1 LNRSYASRDEIT
13 VQIYPNRQSAGKQLA
28 AALESHAKENPVV
41 VGLPRGGVPVAFEV
55 ARHLRAPL
63 DVFVVRKLGVP
74 WQPELAMGAIASG
87 GVLVRNEDVL
97 RLLGGADQALARVE
111 HEERLELKRRET
123 LYRGSRPA
131 VPIRDREVIVVDD
144 GLATGATMKAA
155 VLALRQ
161 AGAARVVVAVPVGPP
176 DTCTELE
183 ELADQVVCLQRPI
196 HFMAVGQWYEEFGQ
210 TTDREVQE
218 LLQAGPEPR
227 SGRRFDAR
235 SE

>member
-1 LNRSYASRDEIT
+1 
-13 VQIYPNRQSAGKQLA
+13 VQIYTNRKSAGKQLA
-28 AALESHAKENPVV
+28 AALEAHAKEDPVV

-87 GVLVRNEDVL
+87 GVLVRNDEVL
-97 RLLGGADQALARVE
+97 RMLGGAEQALARVE
-111 HEERLELKRRET
+111 NEERMELKRRET

-131 VPIRDREVIVVDD
+131 VPIPGREVIVVDD

-183 ELADQVVCLQRPI
+183 ELADEVVCLQRPI
-196 HFMAVGQWYEEFGQ
+196 HFMAVGQWYEDFGQ

-218 LLQAGPEPR
+218 LLEADPEPH

>member
-1 LNRSYASRDEIT
+1 VKIYTNRI
-13 VQIYPNRQSAGKQLA
+13 SAGRQLA
-28 AALESHAKENPVV
+28 AALDAHAKEDPVV

-87 GVLVRNEDVL
+87 GVLVRNDEVL
-97 RLLGGADQALARVE
+97 RMLGGAEQALARVE
-111 HEERLELKRRET
+111 HEERMELKRRER

-131 VPIRDREVIVVDD
+131 VPISGREVIVVDD
-144 GLATGATMKAA
+144 GLATGSTMKAA

-176 DTCTELE
+176 DTCTELG
-183 ELADQVVCLQRPI
+183 ELADEVVCLQRPV
-196 HFMAVGQWYEEFGQ
+196 HFMAVGQWYEDFGQ

-218 LLQAGPEPR
+218 FLEASPEPQ

>member
-1 LNRSYASRDEIT
+1 M
-13 VQIYPNRQSAGKQLA
+13 QIYTNRKSAGEQLA
-28 AALESHAKENPVV
+28 AALEAHAKEDPVV

-55 ARHLRAPL
+55 ARHLQSPL

-87 GVLVRNEDVL
+87 GVLVRNDEVL
-97 RLLGGADQALARVE
+97 RMLGGAEQALARVE
-111 HEERLELKRRET
+111 YEERMELKRRER

-131 VPIRDREVIVVDD
+131 VPITGREVIVVDD

-155 VLALRQ
+155 VLALKQ
-161 AGAARVVVAVPVGPP
+161 AGAARVVVAAPVGPP

-183 ELADQVVCLQRPI
+183 ALADEVVCLQRPA
-196 HFMAVGQWYEEFGQ
+196 HFMAVGQWYQDFGQ

-218 LLQAGPEPR
+218 LLEARPEPR
-227 SGRRFDAR
+227 SGRGLDAR